1 MNLHES
7 DGDRHLPVDQIQN
20 MTVTAAATELKDR
33 YHAFKLEVYGILST
47 MYDLLLPR
55 N

>member
-7 DGDRHLPVDQIQN
+7 DGHLPVDQIQN
-20 MTVTAAATELKDR
+20 MTVTATELKDR
-33 YHAFKLEVYGILST
+33 YHHAFKLEVYDILST
-47 MYDLLLPR
+47 MYYLLLPR